1 MIKSDFNAD
10 WKVILD
16 HYNPLRVLGTGSYG
30 HVIEAE
36 HKVTN
41 KTVAIKRVTGLFE
54 DFIDT
59 KRILREISLLKS
71 MKNQF
76 VVELLDIIYDTEN
89 PNFET
94 IFLIFECAPSDL
106 KKTIKRAI
114 FLNILDIKLLV
125 YHILCGLKYI
135 HSCAVLHRDLKPG
148 NILLDNNYQIKI
160 CDFGLARSVII
171 PEDDEDEKIIEQK
184 IVDNKRVLDKEKVT
198 NTKSSLGRFLNKD
211 KSKEVKDS
219 KETKYTRPIKDEL
232 QNKETKNEDK
242 LNSLNENHKN
252 LSSEEKLS
260 ENSHIIEKKFDLEDS
275 KTNQPKKI
283 EIKEYLKVDNEK
295 SNDKNDDKTS
305 NSPHQQNT
313 LQEKPTESS
322 ANKNKYSICI
332 NKSEGPSQNEEINIS
347 TSTNNITTSTNSIE
361 INNTENSKFKPKML
375 GSIKKQQKQQMLSV
389 HVVTR
394 WYRAPELILIET
406 DYTSAIDVWSV
417 GCIFAELMMMI
428 QENAPTIVE
437 RTPLFPGKFCF
448 PLSPPDKSKAIQVNE
463 KGFPVDRSDQLNVIF
478 EVIGTPSEEDMEFI
492 TDKNGVLYLKSIK
505 PKPKKNLKQKFPG
518 SSDDALDVL
527 DKMLQFN
534 PRKRITVNQAL
545 EHPFFAEVRSLSKEV
560 EAEFN
565 LEFDFEK
572 DSFLTLQKLRCLFI
586 EVIQSY
592 KSI

>member
-16 HYNPLRVLGTGSYG
+16 HYHPLRVLGTGSYG

-36 HKVTN
+36 HKETK

-54 DFIDT
+54 DLIDT

-71 MKNQF
+71 MKNHF
-76 VVELLDIIYDTEN
+76 VVELLDIIYDTSN
-89 PNFET
+89 PNFDT

-114 FLNILDIKLLV
+114 FLNMLDIKLLV

-171 PEDDEDEKIIEQK
+171 PEDDDEEKIIEQK
-184 IVDNKRVLDKEKVT
+184 VVDNKRILNKEKVN

-211 KSKEVKDS
+211 KNKESKDS
-219 KETKYTRPIKDEL
+219 KDKKQEIENLEL
-232 QNKETKNEDK
+232 PKEP
-242 LNSLNENHKN
+242 LLISLNENPYRPNSHEQLNENSQIEEKKLILGESKTINTIKLEINENSKVINDKFNEKN
-252 LSSEEKLS
+252 DNSKSNSPFHLKTPEEKL
-260 ENSHIIEKKFDLEDS
+260 NGNNIC
-275 KTNQPKKI
+275 KTTHSI
-283 EIKEYLKVDNEK
+283 IKENERSAPVEELKI
-295 SNDKNDDKTS
+295 
-305 NSPHQQNT
+305 
-313 LQEKPTESS
+313 
-322 ANKNKYSICI
+322 SI
-332 NKSEGPSQNEEINIS
+332 
-347 TSTNNITTSTNSIE
+347 STNNSTTNTNPTE
-361 INNTENSKFKPKML
+361 INSSENSKFKPKML

-463 KGFPVDRSDQLNVIF
+463 RGFPVDRSDQLNVIF

-492 TDKNGVLYLKSIK
+492 TDKNGILYLKSIK
-505 PKPKKNLKQKFPG
+505 AKPKKNLKQKFPG

-545 EHPFFAEVRSLSKEV
+545 EHPFFAEVRSRSKEV
-560 EAEFN
+560 EAEFS
-565 LEFDFEK
+565 LGFEFEK
-572 DSFLTLQKLRCLFI
+572 DSFLTIEKLRCLFI

-592 KSI
+592 KNI